1 MANKLVIV
9 DAKPVTIN
17 QVKKKNVKDNIF
29 EKLKRSQR

>member
-17 QVKKKNVKDNIF
+17 QVKKNVKDNIF